1 MRYLFLAFALIFV
14 SPVYAQDASPP
25 EAVEA
30 AADAPEEAAPEADA
44 PEEAAPEDAAP
55 DAPEEAEG
63 SEDEIKDA
71 APVPAEPSTP
81 SADQIDA
88 TAESVSLLV
97 DALQSKNWALA
108 FGILLSILVAFANK
122 FGLKDKVG
130 GQAVPWVTAGVAV
143 LGAVGAALVAG
154 VSVVEA
160 VSQGLVA
167 GVAAIGGW
175 EMLLKHLLAVPK
187 GEAASE

>member
-30 AADAPEEAAPEADA
+30 AADAPEDAAPEADAPEADA
-44 PEEAAPEDAAP
+44 PEEAA
-55 DAPEEAEG
+55 G